1 MSPAQPPAVADRDF
15 FLVRSNVM
23 TQSFPIQLPTVA
35 VVIPAYRA
43 AGSIAAV
50 LAGIPALVRHIVVV
64 NDGSPDSTSATVR
77 AASDPRVALVEHD
90 SNQGVG
96 GAVMTGY
103 RHARMLGADIIV
115 KMDADGQMDPDYLLP
130 LITPIVLGE
139 ADYTKGNRF
148 LHERELRAMPGRRR
162 FGNAGLSFITKLASG
177 YWGIFDPTN
186 GYTAIHASL
195 IPILG
200 TAAIAKRFFFESSM
214 LLHLSLVRAVVRDV
228 YVPARYPG
236 TASHLSESRAAVQFP
251 WLLFRGF
258 LRRVRL
264 QYFIRD
270 FTAVSLYLVFGLL
283 LTLFGT
289 IWGAWHWAISN
300 QQGVP
305 ATTGTVM
312 IAVLPIIVG
321 VQLLLQAM
329 TLDIQGAPAAPLH
342 TSIRLVKGEHPL
354 DR

>member
-1 MSPAQPPAVADRDF
+1 MSALEPITGSGL

-23 TQSFPIQLPTVA
+23 TRALSIELPTIA

-43 AGSIAAV
+43 AEAIAGV
-50 LAGIPALVRHIVVV
+50 LAGIPDFVRHIVVV
-64 NDGSPDSTSATVR
+64 NDGSPDETSAAVR
-77 AASDPRVALVEHD
+77 AVSDPRVALVEHE

-103 RHARMLGADIIV
+103 RHASMLGAEIIV
-115 KMDADGQMDPDYLLP
+115 KIDSDGQMDPDYLLR
-130 LITPIVLGE
+130 LITPIVVGE

-148 LHERELRAMPGRRR
+148 LHERELRSMPGRRR
-162 FGNAGLSFITKLASG
+162 FGNAGLSFLTKLASG

-186 GYTAIHASL
+186 GYTALHASL
-195 IPILG
+195 VPLLATIP
-200 TAAIAKRFFFESSM
+200 IAKRYFFESSM
-214 LLHLSLVRAVVRDV
+214 LLNLSLLRAVVRDV
-228 YVPARYPG
+228 PIPARYPG
-236 TASHLSESRAAVQFP
+236 TASHLSESGAAMHFP
-251 WLLFRGF
+251 WQLLRGF

-264 QYFIRD
+264 QYFVRD
-270 FTAVSLYLVFGLL
+270 FTAASLYLVVGVIF
-283 LTLFGT
+283 TLFGS

-321 VQLLLQAM
+321 VQLLLQAI
-329 TLDIQGAPAAPLH
+329 TLDIQGAPEAPLH
-342 TSIRLVKGEHPL
+342 TSVRLIKGEHPL
-354 DR
+354 DH